1 MSLIQKERIAGIL
14 TSDDLPDD
22 VEFLTREWVYL
33 DERYEDPDI
42 DTDSLVELD
51 EVPYEY
57 KCEYGDPD
65 VVGWNYE
72 IDVDTIFSSPGRYAG
87 LIEML
92 EDDYFPLKEEYNEVR
107 AYLEHLQENKARP
120 GDDLFDLFK

>member
-1 MSLIQKERIAGIL
+1 M
-14 TSDDLPDD
+14 
-22 VEFLTREWVYL
+22 TREWVYL

-92 EDDYFPLKEEYNEVR
+92 EDDYCPLKEEYTQAPSVS
-107 AYLEHLQENKARP
+107 A
-120 GDDLFDLFK
+120 